1 MSKLADLEPRERE
14 EVKDTQHNLKGSLY
28 AVLKQL
34 TDSRE
39 ELKFPAPVQFG
50 KVAIDSVY
58 ANAAANTVFELGAKK
73 QLLLAVIPA
82 FYRIPLVEVGRF
94 SMGSPTGKIA
104 GASFIAAIF
113 AGNFFARCRFQ
124 DFKPDEIIKKV
135 ITQIS
140 YHDAF

>member
-1 MSKLADLEPRERE
+1 MSRLADLQPIEKE

-34 TDSRE
+34 TDSKE

-50 KVAIDSVY
+50 EVAIDSVY
-58 ANAAANTVFELGAKK
+58 ANAAANTVFELGVQK

-82 FYRIPLVEVGRF
+82 FYRIPLVEVAQF
-94 SMGSPTGKIA
+94 SLESPTGKIA
-104 GASFIAAIF
+104 DARFIAAIF

-124 DFKPDEIIKKV
+124 DVDPDEIIKAV

-140 YHDAF
+140 Y